1 VDLRRRRQPALQARS
16 ALGTL
21 LLGPAAAVGA
31 GVIDEPL
38 RTGGTGGTLRYPFLP
53 TFAVGGAIGAGCR
66 LRPQDV
72 RRQRTIVATGLAEP
86 LQLARELHGLVA
98 HHVTGSITQAQAAG
112 VIHESA
118 PQQIGPLAASTLRRL
133 GR

>member
-1 VDLRRRRQPALQARS
+1 M
-16 ALGTL
+16 
-21 LLGPAAAVGA
+21 GA

-38 RTGGTGGTLRYPFLP
+38 RTGGTLRYPFLP

-98 HHVTGSITQAQAAG
+98 HHATGSITQAQAAG